1 MTLSADD
8 YWNQGTRKLEQYHAA
23 VSAIVDSFPEPRRS
37 AVRNMLD
44 GLLGEQFMVA
54 PASTRR
60 AYHNAYP
67 CGLVAHSLTVATNA
81 VKIAAALAPSR
92 WSTQQLMFCG
102 LFHDFGK
109 AGSPGSPYY
118 LPTKEDW
125 KRRNEEYYDV
135 SSVEWMPNS
144 EKSVW
149 LLQSHGVVLT
159 HEEYA
164 AIRLNDGMGPAENK
178 PWSFRE
184 PDLALVVHWADHW
197 AMRSEQGAA
206 GVIR

>member
-1 MTLSADD
+1 MTLSPDE
-8 YWNQGTRKLEQYHAA
+8 YWNQGTKRLEQYHGA
-23 VSAIVDSFPEPRRS
+23 VTKIVESFPEPRRA
-37 AVRNMLD
+37 AVTRML
-44 GLLGEQFMVA
+44 GGPLGEQFMTA

-81 VKIAAALAPSR
+81 AKIANTLAPGR
-92 WSTQQLMFCG
+92 WDLSQLMFCG

-109 AGSPGSPYY
+109 AGSPGKPYY
-118 LPTKEDW
+118 LVTGEDW
-125 KRRNEEYYDV
+125 KRRKEEYYDV
-135 SSVEWMPNS
+135 SHEEWMPNS

-149 LLQSHGVVLT
+149 LLQSHGVPLT
-159 HEEYA
+159 HEEYV

-197 AMRSEQGAA
+197 AMRSEQASA